1 MRKIEK
7 IGPIDPEEVKV
18 VTFDFTD
25 ELKGNTAELAEV
37 TSTLTAEGTD
47 PDADEMVQGPAVIVG
62 SMVNQR
68 VAGRV
73 NGLTYE
79 LKAKV
84 TDNFGLVHI
93 IRALVPVKV
102 C

>member
-7 IGPIDPEEVKV
+7 IGPIDPEEIKV

-25 ELKGNTAELAEV
+25 ELKGNDAVLAVVSSSV
-37 TSTLTAEGTD
+37 TDGVD
-47 PDADEMVQGPAVIVG
+47 PDAGQMVQGPAAIIG
-62 SMVNQR
+62 ALVNQR

-73 NGLTYE
+73 LGATYE

-84 TDNFGLVHI
+84 TDNVGLVHI
-93 IRALVPVKV
+93 IRAILPVKP
-102 C
+102 